1 MNFCKYKNIF
11 GIPKEGVHSIRLFDF
26 AIVDIIATIIGA
38 YVISKYTQY
47 EFYKVLL
54 VLFILG
60 IILHKLFCVDTK
72 LNSIIFNTN

>member
-1 MNFCKYKNIF
+1 MNFCKYKDII
-11 GIPKEGVHSIRLFDF
+11 GKPRKGVHSIRLFDF
-26 AIVDIIATIIGA
+26 AIIDIIVTIIGG

-54 VLFILG
+54 VLFVLT
-60 IILHKLFCVDTK
+60 IISHKLFCVDSK